1 MNDGSLSK
9 YIKMHELSI
18 ATNIIEFAEE
28 FAKEH
33 QVKKLKRIE
42 LEIGQLSGIV
52 LDSLKFAL
60 DFAVKNT
67 VLEQA
72 EIGITVI
79 PGKAICN
86 KCQTP
91 FDIVHWSTVCPAC
104 QSMDFEILDGK
115 EMQIT
120 SVFID

>member
-1 MNDGSLSK
+1 MTGPYQNK
-9 YIKMHELSI
+9 KNMHELAI
-18 ATNIIEFAEE
+18 ATNVIEFAEE
-28 FAKEH
+28 FAREH
-33 QVKKLKRIE
+33 KVTKIKRIE

-52 LDSLKFAL
+52 IESLKFAL
-60 DFAVKNT
+60 EFAVKNT

-86 KCQTP
+86 NCHTD
-91 FDIVHWSTVCPAC
+91 FDLVHWSTVCHAC
-104 QSMDFEILDGK
+104 QSTDFEILDGK